1 MRINELVLKNFRNFE
16 YQSFRF
22 SEQFNV
28 LIGDNG
34 TGKSALLDALAV
46 ALGSLFLRIRDIP
59 AQSIRPDDI
68 RYVSYRYG
76 SQVSNERQYPTVV
89 ECTMSLDDRL
99 VRYRRSL
106 ESLRGRTTDRDA
118 REMISISDELQQR
131 VSSGED
137 VELPLIAYYGT
148 GRLWRQRQTE
158 TEYKRGSRFEGYDKC
173 LDPTSNEK
181 SFLEWFKHHEMIN
194 LQQQQKGID
203 DAPSNVLDATRTAI
217 ANCVEGWTKVFFD
230 LSEDTLMGINEE
242 KETSLPFRLLSDGV
256 RNTLAMVGDIA
267 HRAVV
272 LNPFMQAD
280 AANRIS
286 GVVLIDEID
295 LHLHPK
301 WQRHIVADLRRTFP
315 NIQFIVTTHSP
326 FIIQS
331 LRPDEL
337 IDLNVEDRPEAE
349 YQKSSIEDIVE
360 QVMGVD
366 MPSRS
371 QRYKEM
377 IAVAEKYYQA
387 LEDIKTA
394 DSEEVEQIKLQL
406 DELIEPFSGDAAYQA
421 FLNMERTAAL
431 LGKKKDENA
440 PN

>member
-1 MRINELVLKNFRNFE
+1 MRIHQLNLINFRNFE
-16 YQSFRF
+16 IQSLEFAD
-22 SEQFNV
+22 QFNV

-46 ALGSLFLRIRDIP
+46 AVGSLFLRFREVS
-59 AQSIRPDDI
+59 ARSIRPDDV
-68 RYVSYRYG
+68 RYVAYG
-76 SQVSNERQYPTVV
+76 YGHGVSVERQYPAVV
-89 ECTMSLDDRL
+89 ECTVSLNDR
-99 VRYRRSL
+99 VISYRRSL
-106 ESLRGRTTDRDA
+106 ESLRGRTTEKDA
-118 REMISISDELQQR
+118 KEMTYISEELQER

-137 VELPLIAYYGT
+137 VQLPLIAYYGT
-148 GRLWRQRQTE
+148 GRLWQQRQTE
-158 TEYKRGSRFEGYDKC
+158 IEYKRGSRFEGYDKC
-173 LDPTSNEK
+173 LDPASNEK
-181 SFLEWFKHHEMIN
+181 SLLEWFKHHEMIN
-194 LQQQQKGID
+194 LQQQQKGVAD
-203 DAPSNVLDATRTAI
+203 SPNVLEAARTAI
-217 ANCVEGWTKVFFD
+217 ANCVEDWTEVYFD
-230 LSEDTLMGINEE
+230 LSEDTLMGIDTE
-242 KETSLPFRLLSDGV
+242 KETNLPFRMLSDGV
-256 RNTLAMVGDIA
+256 RNMLAMVGDIA
-267 HRAVV
+267 HRAAV
-272 LNPFMQAD
+272 LNPFMQAE
-280 AANRIS
+280 AANQIS

-371 QRYKEM
+371 QRYQKM
-377 IAVAEKYYQA
+377 IEVAEEYYKVLEDVETADTDQV
-387 LEDIKTA
+387 EDIK
-394 DSEEVEQIKLQL
+394 LRL
-406 DELIEPFSGDAAYQA
+406 DELIEPFSDDAAYQA

-431 LGKKKDENA
+431 LKREKDEEG
-440 PN
+440 PG